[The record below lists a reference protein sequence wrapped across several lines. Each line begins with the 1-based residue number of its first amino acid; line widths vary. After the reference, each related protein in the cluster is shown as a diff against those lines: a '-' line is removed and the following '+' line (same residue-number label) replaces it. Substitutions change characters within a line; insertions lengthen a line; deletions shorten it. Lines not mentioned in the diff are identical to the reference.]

1 MGLEKNSQKRCH
13 KQFIRDVIQRPKP
26 ALWLLRLQPAWD
38 SLRWTGFHSVNQHDD
53 DDSYDNYD
61 DDNDNDADDDD
72 DDGGDDDDGDD
83 DDDDDDNDDLKTGGG
98 DAE

>member
-1 MGLEKNSQKRCH
+1 MEKNSQNKCH
-13 KQFIRDVIQRPKP
+13 KQFIRDVVQRPKP
-26 ALWLLRLQPAWD
+26 ALWLLRFQPTWD

-61 DDNDNDADDDD
+61 DNDNDNDDDGGDADDDD
-72 DDGGDDDDGDD
+72 DYDDDNYDD
-83 DDDDDDNDDLKTGGG
+83 DDDDDLKTGGG